1 MPTSHPLHK
10 PVNQAA
16 QRFVKRH
23 HSPLHELMYKF
34 KLKPKLMEK
43 IAATRQGPKWEPDM
57 ALRIVGSKELAKA
70 EDLADQSVIK
80 VYMDRSGIKGQ
91 IGAAAVLYHNSV
103 LKSRRRMNLG
113 STKHHTVYEG
123 EGVGMI
129 LGLEL
134 IQEERQV
141 VGMVLMGTD
150 NIAAINAM
158 HAIKPQASHYIWDI
172 FHKRIKMVCNK
183 HEGMDLL
190 VKWVPGHMDIVG
202 NIRADEEA
210 KKAAMEGSSPLH
222 KLPAPLRRMLPWSKA
237 ATWQEYHRKI
247 KITVIKLWAISPR
260 YERMV
265 MIDPN
270 LSYMKFAKLTSSL
283 S

>member
-57 ALRIVGSKELAKA
+57 ALRIAGSKELAKV

-80 VYMDRSGIKGQ
+80 VYMDGSGIEGQ

-103 LKSRRRMNLG
+103 LKSRRRMNFG

-183 HEGMDLL
+183 HKGMDLL

-202 NIRADEEA
+202 NVRADAEA
-210 KKAAMEGSSPLH
+210 KKAATESSSLLH
-222 KLPAPLRRMLPWSKA
+222 KLPAPLRRTLPRSKA
-237 ATWQEYHRKI
+237 ATRQEYHQKI
-247 KITVIKLWAISPR
+247 KITAIKLWAVSPR
-260 YERMV
+260 YERMAL
-265 MIDPN
+265 IDPN